1 MADSDKLRELENK
14 QRELE
19 ALIRDIQ
26 RQIGNQPLRIA
37 NRQQGGGGIRW
48 TEYTG
53 P

>member
-1 MADSDKLRELENK
+1 MADSDQIIKLQSQIREIEARIKQLEQANG
-14 QRELE
+14 
-19 ALIRDIQ
+19 
-26 RQIGNQPLRIA
+26 GNFIRIA